1 MGFFNK
7 KMENNER
14 LEIERKEIDVLIEK
28 GFLVKT
34 PITSIFKFGKN
45 FRTWRVSRLPLG
57 LMDLQTDLFF
67 QLSVDEQ
74 KMYSQNPNERNNEI
88 INSVKSD
95 GKIASEV
102 VAISI
107 LGSRWKIKLFRKI
120 FANYLF
126 WRINSKELLEFTL
139 KIYKMNDY
147 QNFMTSIIL
156 MKAKRTSL
164 PIKKNPEAT
173 RASMME

>member
-1 MGFFNK
+1 
-7 KMENNER
+7 MENNER

-34 PITSIFKFGKN
+34 PITSFLKFGRN
-45 FRTWRVSRLPLG
+45 FRTWKVSRLPLG

-67 QLSVDEQ
+67 QLSVDEE
-74 KMYSQNPNERNNEI
+74 KMYSQNPTDRNNEI
-88 INSVKSD
+88 INSVKLD
-95 GKIASEV
+95 GKISAEIIS
-102 VAISI
+102 ISI

-156 MKAKRTSL
+156 LKAKRTTL
-164 PIKKNPEAT
+164 PIMESQKAT
-173 RASMME
+173 EASMME